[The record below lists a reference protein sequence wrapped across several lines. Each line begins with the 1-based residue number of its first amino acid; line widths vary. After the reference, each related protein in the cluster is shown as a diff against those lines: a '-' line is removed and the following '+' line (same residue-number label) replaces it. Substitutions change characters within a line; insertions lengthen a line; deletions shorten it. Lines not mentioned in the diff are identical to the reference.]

1 MFVTGMDQT
10 PMSTLAAGV
19 RPFSRAR
26 PKYLLFAVVGLML
39 AYVLVHDESFLVNS
53 KDPIW
58 SHYEPFKWW
67 LLPHGVAG
75 ACALL
80 LGPMQFSE
88 RLRCRF
94 RKLHRVLGRIYVA
107 GVFIAAPLGVYI
119 QYFEERLGESRSFT
133 VAAIVDAVL
142 LMGTTAVAL
151 GFILNGKVQ
160 QHRRWMTRSFAV
172 ALVFLESR
180 VVGGVTG
187 WENLGNHIDETIVWT
202 CLAFSILSADLVL
215 QLQELGR
222 TRSIQQPTR

>member
-1 MFVTGMDQT
+1 MFV
-10 PMSTLAAGV
+10 
-19 RPFSRAR
+19 
-26 PKYLLFAVVGLML
+26 
-39 AYVLVHDESFLVNS
+39 YVLVHDESFLVNP

-67 LLPHGVAG
+67 LLPHGAAG

-80 LGPMQFSE
+80 LGPLQFSE
-88 RLRCRF
+88 RLRSRF

-107 GVFIAAPLGVYI
+107 GVFVAAPLGVYI

-142 LMGTTAVAL
+142 LMGTTGVAL
-151 GFILNGKVQ
+151 AFILKGKVE
-160 QHRRWMTRSFAV
+160 QHRQWMTRSFAV
-172 ALVFLESR
+172 ALVFLEGR

-187 WENLGNHIDETIVWT
+187 WENLGNHIDETIVWA

-215 QLQELGR
+215 QWQEPGR
-222 TRSIQQPTR
+222 SHVPYPTTNSVKRMTG